1 MQQVQVDGSTPK
13 TTRSTR
19 TPKLT
24 LKPTPKPN
32 KPVLNGTSANVI
44 GKPLSPNRVRT
55 NVRVN
60 VAPKP
65 EKAIWISRLDRD
77 TTEDEMTSYIRDTI
91 GISSIEQCQIRKL
104 VKKDKDLE
112 TYSFVSFKV
121 ACPAS
126 IFKTLMD
133 AEKWPSY
140 CQIREFDL
148 DLKTST
154 GDKPAKLI
162 IASSAMNLET
172 TTENPSSSKN
182 EVQTPN
188 VNQVTIMD
196 IMH

>member
-1 MQQVQVDGSTPK
+1 
-13 TTRSTR
+13 
-19 TPKLT
+19 
-24 LKPTPKPN
+24 
-32 KPVLNGTSANVI
+32 
-44 GKPLSPNRVRT
+44 
-55 NVRVN
+55 
-60 VAPKP
+60 
-65 EKAIWISRLDRD
+65 
-77 TTEDEMTSYIRDTI
+77 
-91 GISSIEQCQIRKL
+91 
-104 VKKDKDLE
+104 
-112 TYSFVSFKV
+112 
-121 ACPAS
+121 
-126 IFKTLMD
+126 MD

-172 TTENPSSSKN
+172 TTENPSASKN

>member
-1 MQQVQVDGSTPK
+1 M
-13 TTRSTR
+13 
-19 TPKLT
+19 
-24 LKPTPKPN
+24 
-32 KPVLNGTSANVI
+32 NGTSANVI
-44 GKPLSPNRVRT
+44 GKALSPNRVRT